1 MCNTDA
7 TIIGL
12 TNSCQQQCNILF
24 KNIFDLQLV
33 GSMDMEPTDT
43 EGWL

>member
-1 MCNTDA
+1 MFNTDA
-7 TIIGL
+7 AIIGL

-33 GSMDMEPTDT
+33 ESVDLEPTDT
-43 EGWL
+43 EG